1 VSTPAPAE
9 LNERLR
15 AAGQQ
20 ADADFDVL
28 DTALTLAALDRP
40 RVPLER
46 YRAHLQTLAAEL
58 SGCVAADADADVDA
72 AAAALRQVLV
82 EQHGYQG
89 DELTYDDMQN
99 ANLMR
104 VIDRRRGLPVALG
117 ILYIGTARAC
127 DWHLC
132 GIRFPGHFL
141 LRLELAGARCIID
154 PFGSGQVLDAG
165 AMRRLLKRVAGDSAE
180 LGRQHFAPAGP
191 REVLLRLQNNIRTRA
206 VQAGEL
212 ARAEQVL
219 RRMLLIAP
227 EAAELHRDHAVLLA
241 SQDQYQAARRA
252 GEHYR
257 RLAAPGRQR
266 QDAEQL
272 LARLSRRLN

>member
-1 VSTPAPAE
+1 VSAPAPAE

-28 DTALTLAALDRP
+28 ETALTLAALDRP

-46 YRAHLQTLAAEL
+46 YRAHLRTLAAEL
-58 SGCVAADADADVDA
+58 SGCVAADADVDA
-72 AAAALRQVLV
+72 MAAALHEVLV
-82 EQHGYQG
+82 ERHGYQG

-117 ILYIGTARAC
+117 ILYIDTARSC
-127 DWHLC
+127 GWELC

-141 LRLELAGARCIID
+141 LRLEQAGARCIID
-154 PFGSGQVLDAG
+154 PFGDGQVLDVG

-227 EAAELHRDHAVLLA
+227 AAAELHRDHAVLLA
-241 SQDQYQAARRA
+241 SQDQYQAAQRA

-257 RLAAPGRQR
+257 RLAAPGRQQ